1 MQYRRPGNAD
11 FDISVIGLGTMTWG
25 EQNTEAEAHQQLD
38 YALSRG
44 VNFIDTAEMYPVP
57 PLPDTQGDTERFIG
71 SWLTRSGKRNQ
82 VILASK
88 AAGPVGGNR
97 PGHIRNGK
105 PHFDR
110 ANLSQ
115 ALDDSLRRLQT
126 DYLDLYQLHWPDR
139 PVNSFGQL
147 GYQWA
152 PLDEQ
157 AASIE
162 ETLQVLADFVQAG
175 KIRSIGVSNE
185 TPWGVAQFL
194 RIADKLNLPRIVSI
208 QNPYSL
214 LNRTYEIGLSEF
226 SRYENIG
233 LLAYSPLAFGV
244 LSGKYLNGARP
255 EKARLTLFDRFT
267 RYTKAPIEVAAKA
280 YVDLANEVGIS
291 PVHLALAFVN
301 SRPFVTSNLIGATSL
316 EQLKENIDSI
326 DVVLSDDVLAAIEAI
341 HLSNANPAP

>member
-1 MQYRRPGNAD
+1 MQFRRLGNSD
-11 FDISVIGLGTMTWG
+11 VNISLIGLGTMTWG
-25 EQNTEAEAHQQLD
+25 EQNTQSDAHYQLD

-44 VNFIDTAEMYPVP
+44 INFIDTAEMYPVP
-57 PLPDTQGDTERFIG
+57 PAPDTQGDTERYIG
-71 SWLTRSGKRNQ
+71 SWLARSGKREQ
-82 VILASK
+82 IILATK
-88 AAGPVGGNR
+88 ASGPVGGNR

-110 ANLSQ
+110 ANLTL

-126 DYLDLYQLHWPDR
+126 DYVDLYQLHWPDR
-139 PVNSFGQL
+139 PANTFGQL
-147 GYQWA
+147 GYEWA
-152 PLDEQ
+152 PLDEE

-162 ETLQVLADFVQAG
+162 ETLTVLADFVKAG
-175 KIRSIGVSNE
+175 KIRHIGVSNE
-185 TPWGVAQFL
+185 TPWGVSQFL
-194 RIADKLNLPRIVSI
+194 RIAERLALPRIVSI

-214 LNRTYEIGLSEF
+214 LNRIYDIGLSEF

-267 RYTKAPIEVAAKA
+267 RYSKAPIEIAAKA
-280 YVDLANEVGIS
+280 YVELAKEVGIS

-326 DVVLSDDVLAAIEAI
+326 DVVLSDEVLAAIEAI